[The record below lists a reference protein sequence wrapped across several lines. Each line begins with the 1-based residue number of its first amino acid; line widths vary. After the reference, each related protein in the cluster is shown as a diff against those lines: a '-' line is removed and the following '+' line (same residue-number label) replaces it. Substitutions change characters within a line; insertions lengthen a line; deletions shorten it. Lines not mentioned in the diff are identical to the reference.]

1 MKYDSR
7 LVITIQ
13 LSPHLALVALAGRLI
28 THDAGLALV
37 TGPALS
43 LKVCHQLAAVHL
55 CTSHYRSVIIIKS
68 LSTHPAAGVD
78 TLAAAVA
85 ADQSLRLAPGVA
97 GLGAQTLS
105 ADRDNRRFLKRK
117 QV

>member
-1 MKYDSR
+1 MMMKYNSR

-37 TGPALS
+37 TSPALR
-43 LKVCHQLAAVHL
+43 LEVGHQLAAVH
-55 CTSHYRSVIIIKS
+55 
-68 LSTHPAAGVD
+68 PAAGVD
-78 TLAAAVA
+78 ALAAAVA
-85 ADQSLRLAPGVA
+85 ADQPLGLAPGVA

-105 ADRDNRRFLKRK
+105 ADRDNRRLLRRK
-117 QV
+117 DIRHC